1 MAILGLTLRSLLS
14 RRYTALLTLFAIA
27 LSTALLLG
35 VERLRVEARASF
47 AHTISGTDLLVGARS
62 GQVQLLLY
70 SVFRIGNPTNTLRWD
85 SYRDIARHPAV
96 AWSVPLVLGDA
107 HRGYRVLGTTTD
119 YFRHYRYGRG
129 RVLEFAAGRP
139 FDDLFDAV
147 LGADVARQLGYA
159 LDQSIVISHGAG
171 SVSFVQHDTL
181 PFRVVGILRKTGTPV
196 DRAVHVSLAGIEAIH
211 VGWEGG
217 AAPRQAPTA
226 DAVRAMDLTPQTL
239 SAVLLGLESRLAVF
253 RLQREINDYAREP
266 LSAVIPGV
274 ALQELWDLMGVAERA
289 LLAISACVVGVGLLG
304 MLSAI
309 LSGLNERRREMAI
322 LRAVGARPL
331 QVFILLVSEALLLAG
346 AGVVLGVLLLYA
358 ALWLGRPLIEAQWG
372 LYLAIGP
379 LALREWALLAIIVGA
394 GALVGAIPAYRAYR
408 YSLADGLTVRV

>member
-1 MAILGLTLRSLLS
+1 MTILSLTLRSLLN
-14 RRYTALLTLFAIA
+14 RRYTALLTIVAIA

-35 VERLRVEARASF
+35 VERLRVEARAGF
-47 AHTISGTDLLVGARS
+47 AHTISGTDLVVGARS

-70 SVFRIGNPTNTLRWD
+70 AIFRLGNPTSNMRWD

-96 AWSVPLVLGDA
+96 AWSVPLMLGDA
-107 HRGYRVLGTTTD
+107 HRGFRVLGTTPE
-119 YFRHYRYGRG
+119 YFTHYRYGRG
-129 RVLEFAAGRP
+129 RTLEFAAGRP
-139 FDDLFDAV
+139 FADVFDAV

-159 LDQSIVISHGAG
+159 LGHDLVISHGTGA
-171 SVSFVQHDTL
+171 VSFVQHDAL
-181 PFRVVGILRKTGTPV
+181 PFRVVGILAQTGTPV
-196 DRAVHVSLAGIEAIH
+196 DRTIHVGLAGIEAVH
-211 VGWEGG
+211 LGWEGG
-217 AAPRQAPTA
+217 AAPRHAPTA
-226 DAVRAMDLTPQTL
+226 AAVRAMELTPQAI
-239 SAVLLGLESRLAVF
+239 SAALLGLESRLALF
-253 RLQREINDYAREP
+253 GLQREIQDYAREP
-266 LSAVIPGV
+266 LTAVIPGV

-304 MLSAI
+304 MLTAI

-331 QVFILLVSEALLLAG
+331 QVFALLMSEALLLALLG
-346 AGVVLGVLLLYA
+346 TTLGVLLLYG

-379 LALREWALLAIIVGA
+379 LALREWAVLALILGTATLMGA
-394 GALVGAIPAYRAYR
+394 VPGYRAYR

>member
-1 MAILGLTLRSLLS
+1 MTILSLTLRSLLN
-14 RRYTALLTLFAIA
+14 RRYTALLTIVAIA

-35 VERLRVEARASF
+35 VERLRVEARAGF
-47 AHTISGTDLLVGARS
+47 AHTISGTDLVVGARS

-70 SVFRIGNPTNTLRWD
+70 AIFRLGNPTSNMRWD

-96 AWSVPLVLGDA
+96 AWSVPLMLGDA
-107 HRGYRVLGTTTD
+107 HRGFRVLGTTPE
-119 YFRHYRYGRG
+119 YFTHYRYGRG
-129 RVLEFAAGRP
+129 RTLEFAAGRP
-139 FDDLFDAV
+139 FADVFDAV

-159 LDQSIVISHGAG
+159 LGHDLVISHGTGA
-171 SVSFVQHDTL
+171 VSFVQHDAL
-181 PFRVVGILRKTGTPV
+181 PFRVVGILAQTGTPV
-196 DRAVHVSLAGIEAIH
+196 DRTIHVGLAGIEAVH
-211 VGWEGG
+211 LGWEGG
-217 AAPRQAPTA
+217 AAPRHAPTA
-226 DAVRAMDLTPQTL
+226 AAVRAMELTPQSI
-239 SAVLLGLESRLAVF
+239 SAALLGLESRLALF
-253 RLQREINDYAREP
+253 GLQREIQDYAREP
-266 LSAVIPGV
+266 LTAVIPGV

-304 MLSAI
+304 MLTAI

-331 QVFILLVSEALLLAG
+331 QVFALLMSEALLLALLG
-346 AGVVLGVLLLYA
+346 TTLGVLLLYG

-379 LALREWALLAIIVGA
+379 LALREWAVLALILGTATLMGA
-394 GALVGAIPAYRAYR
+394 VPGYRAYR